1 MARQVA
7 VLMFD
12 NVGVL
17 DFAGPLEVFGVSGR
31 REGRNLFDM
40 EHDWRHRDGNSVVRY
55 AS

>member
-1 MARQVA
+1 MARRVA
-7 VLMFD
+7 VLILD

-17 DFAGPLEVFGVSGR
+17 DFAGPFEVFGVSRR

-40 EHDWRHRDGNSVVRY
+40 EYDWCHRDGNSVVRY